1 MSVTTKAFFRYIR
14 GELLN
19 GFYIR
24 KLNLVANGLNSI
36 SLLKSEFLYW
46 LNVQFEVKTDFYP
59 IKHKD
64 LKGIG
69 QVAGVL
75 SLRGLSGFLDG
86 WFRLSESYIVG
97 TRNRSERGLL
107 LQETGELEYQRLDQ
121 DDYPSDIS
129 ILATAVLPNAKRMS
143 LIPDGIEPVGY
154 IYGDDEDVL
163 LENGM
168 VNEEYLHATPPTG
181 YVLNTETNKWE
192 WTLSPDPALIYAPWY
207 GNQYMALA
215 MSFPLTVT
223 LSDELMLFLISAHQ
237 KIKYNGLGFM
247 YLFEITETMVYDLI
261 EDLKIEL
268 LESSSVYFYKMTF
281 TRLED
286 QFTVDDGWGRFSA
299 WLYLVQSKY
308 PFIQFNETGA

>member
-1 MSVTTKAFFRYIR
+1 MSVSTKAFFRYVR

-19 GFYIR
+19 GYYIR
-24 KLNLVANGLNSI
+24 KLNLVANSLNSI
-36 SLLKSEFLYW
+36 SILKTEFLYW
-46 LNVQFEVKTDFYP
+46 MNVQFEVKTELFP

-75 SLRGLSGFLDG
+75 SLQGLSGFLNG
-86 WFRLSESYIVG
+86 WFRLSESYLVG
-97 TRNRSERGLL
+97 TKNRSERGLL
-107 LQETGELEYQRLDQ
+107 LQETGELEYQRLNQ
-121 DDYPSDIS
+121 DEYSSDIS
-129 ILATAVLPNAKRMS
+129 ILATSVLPAAKRMS

-154 IYGDDEDVL
+154 IYGDAENVL

-168 VNEEYLHATPPTG
+168 INEDYLHATPPTG
-181 YVLNTETNKWE
+181 YVLNETTGKWE
-192 WTLSPDPALIYAPWY
+192 WTLTSDAPIYAPWY

-223 LSDELMLFLISAHQ
+223 LSDELLLFLIEAHQ
-237 KIKYNGLGFM
+237 KVKYNGLGIM
-247 YLFEITETMVYDLI
+247 YLFEITEGMIPDLI

-268 LESSSVYFYKMTF
+268 LEASDVYYYKMTF
-281 TRLED
+281 TRIED
-286 QFTVDDGWGRFSA
+286 AFGVDDGWGRFSA

>member
-1 MSVTTKAFFRYIR
+1 MSESTKAFFRYIR

-24 KLNLVANGLNSI
+24 KLNLVANGLNSV
-36 SLLKSEFLYW
+36 SLLRAEFMYW
-46 LNVQFEVKTDFYP
+46 ISVRFNVSTDFFP
-59 IKHKD
+59 MRHRDI
-64 LKGIG
+64 KGIG

-107 LQETGELEYQRLDQ
+107 LQETGEMEYQRLDQ

-129 ILATAVLPNAKRMS
+129 ILATAVLPGAKRMS

-154 IYGDDEDVL
+154 LYGDDEDVL

-168 VNEEYLHATPPTG
+168 VNEEYLHETPPVG
-181 YVLNTETNKWE
+181 YEYNTETGKWE
-192 WTLSPDPALIYAPWY
+192 WTLETEAPIYAPWY

-223 LSDELMLFLISAHQ
+223 LSDELMLFLIEAHQ
-237 KIKYNGLGFM
+237 KVKYNGLGFM
-247 YLFEITETMVYDLI
+247 YLFEITETMVSDLI

-268 LESSSVYFYKMTF
+268 LESSGVYFYKMTF